1 MYGRE
6 TIVRET
12 IQRYVE
18 RPDRR
23 GMATQ
28 VAWGGNDVD
37 GFCTSHMTHGM
48 GGPTESSMPVQIELA
63 ALQASRHAIASVL
76 KHSGRFTRRP
86 ECSFERQPLSSGQR
100 TSPWWGKIERG
111 MRTWTPWVP
120 STTCVTPKSEATL
133 ISE

>member
-23 GMATQ
+23 GMVTQ
-28 VAWGGNDVD
+28 VVRRGNDVD

-48 GGPTESSMPVQIELA
+48 GPPTESSMPVQIKLA
-63 ALQASRHAIASVL
+63 A
-76 KHSGRFTRRP
+76 FRRP
-86 ECSFERQPLSSGQR
+86 ATL
-100 TSPWWGKIERG
+100 
-111 MRTWTPWVP
+111 
-120 STTCVTPKSEATL
+120 SEAY
-133 ISE
+133 